1 MFSSCSEA
9 FFFLFSFAFVLFR
22 ERQEVSERAKVYTMA
37 QFYRLSLLLY
47 PTTLYLFASLM
58 PFVLEQYSNSEKS
71 LSVSVHTALFQNLPK
86 WAAF

>member
-22 ERQEVSERAKVYTMA
+22 ERQEVNERAKVVTMA
-37 QFYRLSLLLY
+37 QFYRMSLLLY
-47 PTTLYLFASLM
+47 PTVLYLFTSLM

-71 LSVSVHTALFQNLPK
+71 LSVSAHSSLAEL
-86 WAAF
+86 A

>member
-22 ERQEVSERAKVYTMA
+22 ERQEVSERAKVVTMA
-37 QFYRLSLLLY
+37 QFYRMSLLLY
-47 PTTLYLFASLM
+47 PTVLYLFTSLM

-71 LSVSVHTALFQNLPK
+71 LSVSAHSSLAEL
-86 WAAF
+86 A